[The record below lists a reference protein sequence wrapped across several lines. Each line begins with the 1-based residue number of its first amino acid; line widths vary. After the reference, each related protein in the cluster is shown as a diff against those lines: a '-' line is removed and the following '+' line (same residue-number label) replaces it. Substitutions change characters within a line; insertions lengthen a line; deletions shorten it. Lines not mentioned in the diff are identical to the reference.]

1 MSRRAKTVI
10 NNFLL
15 RVCYGSNPCHV
26 ITLHE
31 GNCKSPAMLSNRVSN
46 DKRTLPEFHKHNI
59 ETYVDS
65 ILEFINEESEHQD
78 DEDEGVYYLYAQWE
92 DGEQE
97 NIISPPI
104 KPKAAGN
111 MQTRFLNQAWRHI
124 EASMRINASM
134 AESVAKHASVQMH
147 HSTRMVEEMGD
158 VSLRAVQ
165 AEQQLADR
173 TQERLLEAKADERK
187 AAMIE
192 AGLQGL
198 LACLP
203 MFAGKLTGVLPMGA
217 NAMRSAPQYQ
227 MLKSL
232 FENTQIEQW
241 PMIMSWLEAYPGT
254 VAEKAALKM
263 AVESLMTDMINAE
276 KEAESN
282 GKAKED
288 GPSIRH

>member
-1 MSRRAKTVI
+1 MRRPKTLI
-10 NNFLL
+10 LNFLN
-15 RVCYGSNPCHV
+15 RVCYGSTPCSV
-26 ITLHE
+26 ITLHA
-31 GNCKSPAMLSNRVSN
+31 GSIRSPALLSDRVSN
-46 DKRTLPEFHKHNI
+46 NGITSQTFNATRLDS
-59 ETYVDS
+59 YVDK
-65 ILEFINEESEHQD
+65 ILDFINEGDVDD
-78 DEDEGVYYLYAQWE
+78 DEEEAYYLYAQWE

-97 NIISPPI
+97 GIASHPI
-104 KPKAAGN
+104 KPKRANGSSA
-111 MQTRFLNQAWRHI
+111 QLLNQAWRHI
-124 EASMRINASM
+124 EAQMRINASM
-134 AESVAKHASVQMH
+134 AESVCKHSSVQMH
-147 HSTRMVEEMGD
+147 HATRMVEEVGD
-158 VSLRAVQ
+158 ASLRAVQ
-165 AEQQLADR
+165 AEQALADR
-173 TQERLLEAKADERK
+173 THERQLEAKRDERQ
-187 AAMIE
+187 AEMIQ

-203 MFAGKLTGVLPMGA
+203 MFAGKLSGILPMGA

-276 KEAESN
+276 KEAAESN